1 MYIICKLALYPW
13 DLAIILCSMVFSY
26 VNYYLQDEN
35 EGSLTSHLD
44 TELGKKVY
52 LWNEKFGIII
62 LTFTTMS

>member
-1 MYIICKLALYPW
+1 MVSALEGFHCIIMFMDVAWCSVMYVML
-13 DLAIILCSMVFSY
+13 
-26 VNYYLQDEN
+26 NYYLQDEN

-52 LWNEKFGIII
+52 LWNEKFGII